1 MEVKLWKK
9 PKNPKIISGFPGF
22 GLVGTIATEFLIDHL
37 DMELIGKVIV
47 NENPAIIAIH
57 EDKVVEPLGI
67 FFNKKYN
74 IVVVHAV
81 SASNGLEWNLAD
93 IIKKLAADLDAKEI
107 ISLEGVGS
115 SATQPDTK
123 RVFYFANDEK
133 LKKSLSNI
141 EGMNPLKE
149 GIIMGVT
156 GALLLKVEG
165 IPLSC
170 IFAETHTDLPDS
182 KAAARIIRVLDQY
195 LGLKVNPG
203 PLLEQAAKFEEK
215 IKGIL
220 KKGQEAQDISEAK
233 KMSYVG

>member
-1 MEVKLWKK
+1 MDIKLWKK
-9 PKNPKIISGFPGF
+9 PKNCIIIDGFPGF

-37 DMELIGKVIV
+37 GVEMIGKVLI
-47 NENPAIIAIH
+47 NENPAVVAIH

-67 FFNKKYN
+67 FYNKKYN
-74 IVVVHAV
+74 IVIVHGV

-93 IIKKLAADLDAKEI
+93 IIKKLAADLQAKEI

-115 SATQPDTK
+115 SETK
-123 RVFYFANDEK
+123 LETERVFYFSKDAKIKN
-133 LKKSLSNI
+133 SLGKI
-141 EGMNPLKE
+141 GLNPLKE

-156 GALLLKVEG
+156 GALLLKLED

-182 KAAARIIRVLDQY
+182 KAAARIIRVLDSY
-195 LGLKVNPG
+195 LGLKVDPE
-203 PLLEQAAKFEEK
+203 PLLAQAEKFEEK

-220 KKGQEAQDISEAK
+220 KKGQEAQEISEAK
-233 KMSYVG
+233 KLSYVG

>member
-1 MEVKLWKK
+1 MEIKLWKK
-9 PKNPKIISGFPGF
+9 PKNCIIIDGFPGF

-37 DMELIGKVIV
+37 DVELIGKVVI
-47 NENPAIIAIH
+47 NENPAVVAIH

-67 FFNKKYN
+67 FYNKKYN
-74 IVVVHAV
+74 IVIVHGV

-93 IIKKLAADLDAKEI
+93 IIKKLASDLQAKEI

-115 SATQPDTK
+115 SETKIDTERIFYFTKDTK
-123 RVFYFANDEK
+123 IKN
-133 LKKSLSNI
+133 SLAKI
-141 EGMNPLKE
+141 GLNPLKE

-156 GALLLKVEG
+156 GALLLKVED

-182 KAAARIIRVLDQY
+182 KAAARIIRALDSY
-195 LGLKVNPG
+195 LGLKVDTA
-203 PLLEQAAKFEEK
+203 PLLQQAEKFEDK
-215 IKGIL
+215 IKGII